1 MNYHLLLLMLITLC
15 FALVRGR
22 MPREYRDYEWRK
34 YMKKFVLLFA
44 IGLLLVACG
53 STSTETAVSVPEEP
67 TNQVADSTED
77 QPVAESETETESEP
91 GSETTEEVAIS
102 GFPATTVEE
111 ATVVRDRDWVK
122 GTDDPLVA
130 IIEYGDFQ

>member
-1 MNYHLLLLMLITLC
+1 
-15 FALVRGR
+15 
-22 MPREYRDYEWRK
+22 
-34 YMKKFVLLFA
+34 MKRLVLLFA

-67 TNQVADSTED
+67 SRPETDSPEEE
-77 QPVAESETETESEP
+77 PAVETETEDELS
-91 GSETTEEVAIS
+91 SETTDEIEIS
-102 GFPATTVEE
+102 GFPATTVAE
-111 ATVVRDRDWVK
+111 ASIVRDRDWVK

>member
-1 MNYHLLLLMLITLC
+1 
-15 FALVRGR
+15 
-22 MPREYRDYEWRK
+22 
-34 YMKKFVLLFA
+34 MKKFVLLFA

-53 STSTETAVSVPEEP
+53 STSTETAVSVPEEQTKP
-67 TNQVADSTED
+67 VADSTEGELA
-77 QPVAESETETESEP
+77 AESETETEAESESS
-91 GSETTEEVAIS
+91 SEATDEIAMS

-111 ATVVRDRDWVK
+111 ASIVRDRDWVK

>member
-1 MNYHLLLLMLITLC
+1 
-15 FALVRGR
+15 
-22 MPREYRDYEWRK
+22 
-34 YMKKFVLLFA
+34 MKKFVLLFA
-44 IGLLLVACG
+44 IALLLVACG

-67 TNQVADSTED
+67 ERPVTDSTED
-77 QPVAESETETESEP
+77 EPAVESETETESEP

-102 GFPATTVEE
+102 GFPATTVAE
-111 ATVVRDRDWVK
+111 ASIVRDRDWVK